1 MPFYLSLLADSTGA
15 CVVLGF
21 DATIVYFCHFVSYA
35 AGADY
40 INDTMSY
47 SWPASEAQQCY
58 PFRPVN
64 DAIVESTEQLRLILT
79 STSPRVMVAPAIST
93 VMITDEDSEYAY
105 TGTHTCMYALTHART
120 HAHAHK

>member
-1 MPFYLSLLADSTGA
+1 ML
-15 CVVLGF
+15 
-21 DATIVYFCHFVSYA
+21 FVSYA

-105 TGTHTCMYALTHART
+105 TGTHTHMHART
-120 HAHAHK
+120 HACTHACTRAQITILHTYIHLDAVNILKVAYSFW